1 MKYFSMLMAVV
12 GVIFML
18 YNWLLVGIDAER
30 IANMVFWAWLSIS
43 SSIAVAAYS
52 IMDVVENKTCI
63 MR

>member
-43 SSIAVAAYS
+43 SSMVVAAYS

>member
-1 MKYFSMLMAVV
+1 MKYFSMIIAVV

-43 SSIAVAAYS
+43 SFIAVVTYS
-52 IMDVVENKTCI
+52 IMDAVENKTCI

>member
-1 MKYFSMLMAVV
+1 MAVV

-18 YNWLLVGIDAER
+18 YNLLLVGVDADR
-30 IANMVFWAWLSIS
+30 IANMMFWSWLAIS

-52 IMDVVENKTCI
+52 IIDVVENKTCI